1 MSEPAYKLQE
11 IAAAGTFGTVCI
23 ARDLHTGKLVA
34 LKVLK
39 GAHLHRPR
47 VVARTRDEALMLTRL
62 DHPNIVHVEGLIYI
76 GERPVVVME
85 WVRGVSLEELIR
97 TQPQGLPTGI
107 ALRLMLAAV
116 VGLHAA
122 YTAVPQDA
130 NRPME
135 IIHRDVKPSNILLS
149 VQGDVK
155 LVDFGIARGEFE
167 GKESKTL
174 SMVLGARGYLAP
186 ERLDGHDDRPSVDL
200 YGIGICLYEMLT
212 GKHIALS
219 VHEAF
224 HAEAL
229 EKNLAKLTLPG
240 VDPDAADRIRDLF
253 VQLCAY
259 RESERPTHSEAMQAL
274 KTIIDTHFADDQLK
288 DFALEGVLPLFK
300 ARKTTRPVDNPGYA
314 DLAFLD
320 RTALNC
326 DEPAP
331 PDVDET
337 LRQIFRRPGWLDR
350 LGDIELLLTTNPHW
364 THQPMLELLP
374 EGARPWWQFWQREQ
388 GPSPEEL
395 VALLDMIGRRPL
407 TDETQRRLKLLREH
421 PEPTVQEAAQDVIG
435 V

>member
-1 MSEPAYKLQE
+1 MSDPAFKLQE

-62 DHPNIVHVEGLIYI
+62 DHPNIVHVEGLVYI
-76 GERPVVVME
+76 GDRPVVVME
-85 WVRGVSLEELIR
+85 WVRGVSLEELVR
-97 TQPQGLPTGI
+97 AKPNGLPAGI

-122 YTAVPQDA
+122 YTSIPMDA
-130 NRPME
+130 TRPME
-135 IIHRDVKPSNILLS
+135 IIHRDVKPSNIILS
-149 VQGDVK
+149 VRGEVK

-186 ERLDGHDDRPSVDL
+186 ERLDGHDDKPSVDL
-200 YGIGICLYEMLT
+200 YAIGISLYEMLT

-229 EKNLAKLTLPG
+229 EKSLARLTLDEVEPEA
-240 VDPDAADRIRDLF
+240 VNQMRDLF
-253 VQLCAY
+253 TRLCAY
-259 RESERPTHSEAMQAL
+259 RESERLSHQETMS
-274 KTIIDTHFADDQLK
+274 QLNYLIENYFQH
-288 DFALEGVLPLFK
+288 DSLEEYALEHVLQLFND
-300 ARKTTRPVDNPGYA
+300 RKTTRPVDNPGYS

-320 RTALNC
+320 RTGRNC
-326 DEPAP
+326 DSPAP
-331 PDVDET
+331 PDVNDE
-337 LRQIFRRPGWLDR
+337 IRRALQAPRWLER
-350 LGDIELLLTTNPHW
+350 IGELELLLATNPHW
-364 THQPMLELLP
+364 TSEPVLEVLP
-374 EGARPWWQFWQREQ
+374 NVLRPWWQFWQREHV
-388 GPSPEEL
+388 PSPEEL
-395 VALLDMIGRRPL
+395 VVLLDILGRRPISQ
-407 TDETQRRLKLLREH
+407 DARRRILLLREH
-421 PEPTVQEAAQDVIG
+421 PEPTVQEAAADLLDT
-435 V
+435 